1 MNYKSLKIVLLSMDL
16 HAKKL
21 HFIQEILSIG
31 NEKVIE
37 KLEALLKK
45 EQQKGNSQRIS
56 IEQYNREIEEA
67 NSRIESG
74 EYLTHNDVKKE
85 SETWLK

>member
-1 MNYKSLKIVLLSMDL
+1 MDL
-16 HAKKL
+16 QTRKL
-21 HFIQEILSIG
+21 HFIEAILSIG

-45 EQQKGNSQRIS
+45 EQAKEDGQRVS
-56 IEQYNREIEEA
+56 IEQYNRELEEA

-74 EYLTHNDVKKE
+74 QYTSHEDVTKE
-85 SETWLK
+85 SATWLK

>member
-1 MNYKSLKIVLLSMDL
+1 MIIFTLMDL
-16 HAKKL
+16 HIKKL
-21 HFIQEILSIG
+21 HFIEEILTIS
-31 NEKVIE
+31 NEKLID

-45 EQQKGNSQRIS
+45 EQEKEDAQRVS

-67 NSRIESG
+67 NNRIESG
-74 EYLTHNDVKKE
+74 EYTAHKDVKKE